1 MLRSDHSEALM
12 TAIPSRRRYPTDLTD
27 AQWHLLE
34 PLLTPNTGPGRP
46 TTLDLRE
53 IVNALLYLKQ
63 AGCAWR
69 LLPHDFPNWTTVRY
83 YFDKWTLDG
92 TWDALNTALREQVRQ
107 RARRHVQP
115 SAAIVDSQSVKTVE
129 VSRERGWEGYKR
141 LVGRKRHVLVDTQG
155 CLLGLLVLAA
165 DVADQVGGLV
175 LLALCAAAFP
185 LLTKLWADQAYRGPL
200 EDTAPAQYG
209 ITVDI
214 VAKPPAQDG
223 FVILPKRWI
232 VERTL
237 AWLSRGR
244 RLKLDYERD
253 PAYSEAWIYV
263 ASIHRMLKHLA
274 PDPSV
279 PKPYQRAQAA

>member
-1 MLRSDHSEALM
+1 M
-12 TAIPSRRRYPTDLTD
+12 TTLPSRRRYPTDLTD
-27 AQWHLLE
+27 AQWQLLE

-92 TWDALNTALREQVRQ
+92 TWEALNTALRAQVRQ
-107 RARRHVQP
+107 RARRNVQP
-115 SAAIVDSQSVKTVE
+115 SAAIVDSQTVKTVE
-129 VSRERGWEGYKR
+129 ASRERGWDGHKQ
-141 LVGRKRHVLVDTQG
+141 VIGRKRHVLVDTQG

-165 DVADQVGGLV
+165 NVADQVGGLL

-185 LLTKLWADQAYRGPL
+185 LLAKLWADQAYRGPL
-200 EDTAPAQYG
+200 EAIAPAQYG

-214 VAKPPAQDG
+214 VTKPPAHRG
-223 FVILPKRWI
+223 FVPLPKRWM

-279 PKPYQRAQAA
+279 PQPYQRAKAA